1 MTDTISIPT
10 EDQETIALTF
20 TPAQEDER
28 YDFGNGFS
36 LPVSAHAVNSEH
48 NINIP
53 VIDTMTDYKW
63 QLRGLQSRLKHPES
77 YAKFEDVEE
86 SKRHLIQWL
95 TENEPE
101 PKEAHLKSE
110 FEKLIAEL
118 AI

>member
-36 LPVSAHAVNSEH
+36 LLVSAHAVNNEH

-63 QLRGLQSRLKHPES
+63 
-77 YAKFEDVEE
+77 
-86 SKRHLIQWL
+86 
-95 TENEPE
+95 
-101 PKEAHLKSE
+101 
-110 FEKLIAEL
+110 
-118 AI
+118 

>member
-36 LPVSAHAVNSEH
+36 LPVSAHAVNSEQ
-48 NINIP
+48 NIDLP
-53 VIDTMTDYKW
+53 VFDTMTDYKW
-63 QLRGLQSRLKHPES
+63 QLRGLQSRLKHPDS
-77 YAKFEDVEE
+77 YARFEDVEE
-86 SKRHLIQWL
+86 VKRRLIQWL
-95 TENEPE
+95 TENDPE
-101 PKEAHLKSE
+101 AKEAHLKAE